1 MRPATVCSDGGEV
14 VQETENTKV
23 VQDAYAAFGRG
34 DIPAL
39 LTYLTDDVRWQPV
52 VGTTAQ
58 VPFSGEREGKAKVA
72 EFFELVADFER
83 FEQFEPREFV
93 AQGDKVVAIGH
104 YRAVT
109 KPTGR
114 SFESDF
120 VMVFTL
126 RGGKVARFQEFTDSA
141 GINAA
146 FA

>member
-1 MRPATVCSDGGEV
+1 MNEK
-14 VQETENTKV
+14 QNTQV

-34 DIPAL
+34 DITAL
-39 LTYLTDDVRWQPV
+39 LGYMTDDVQWQPV
-52 VGTTAQ
+52 IGTASH
-58 VPFSGEREGKAKVA
+58 VPFSGERRGTNEVA
-72 EFFELVADFER
+72 EFFRQVAATEDFQ
-83 FEQFEPREFV
+83 QFEPREFV

-114 SFESDF
+114 GFESDF

-126 RGGKVARFQEFTDSA
+126 RDGKVARFQEFTDSA
-141 GINAA
+141 AINAA